1 MNTEPELSH
10 EQRFWEL
17 YKAAFQGLHAQFER
31 PWGEFD
37 AALFDGGAEEL
48 QRSKAIARRAWSSAV
63 YATAMFEDNDAVIR
77 QFNRTVRAIS
87 KKEEKESQ
95 AELDHCEEDTV
106 I

>member
-1 MNTEPELSH
+1 
-10 EQRFWEL
+10 
-17 YKAAFQGLHAQFER
+17 
-31 PWGEFD
+31 
-37 AALFDGGAEEL
+37 
-48 QRSKAIARRAWSSAV
+48 
-63 YATAMFEDNDAVIR
+63 MFEDNDAVIR